1 MLLHWILV
9 CVSLWG
15 YQHYETA
22 RAGSMERDFRT
33 GSVVTSIC
41 PGSTVTQQGLLH
53 TTPKKLKC
61 FWHVSPSLPQ
71 VYRSEF
77 IAQWRELQLDVVLCP
92 VLGPAFT
99 IGFPG
104 KLLCK

>member
-22 RAGSMERDFRT
+22 RAGSMEWDFRT

-53 TTPKKLKC
+53 TNSKETEVLLAC
-61 FWHVSPSLPQ
+61 LP
-71 VYRSEF
+71 
-77 IAQWRELQLDVVLCP
+77 
-92 VLGPAFT
+92 
-99 IGFPG
+99 FPPTG
-104 KLLCK
+104 VPL